1 MGIEARKLR
10 HKESLRQMIL
20 DAARDL
26 FVNEGYKN
34 ASIRKIA
41 EKIEYSPAT
50 IYSYFSDKSEL
61 LDALLEE
68 TFTGLDAELRTI
80 SEQEPDSLVAL
91 RQGLRAYIEFGLSNP
106 NHYLLVFVLDE
117 NSFDSER
124 QQFKGKYGF
133 QCFGNLRRAV
143 ALAMQDGHLAEAD
156 LETTSQALWAA
167 MHGMTSLLISQPG
180 FPFVEREVL
189 IDRLLD
195 ILLDGSRKRAAS
207 RQ

>member
-68 TFTGLDAELRTI
+68 TFTGLDAELRAI

-133 QCFGNLRRAV
+133 QCFDNLRRAI
-143 ALAMQDGHLAEAD
+143 ALAMRDGHLAEAD

-195 ILLDGSRKRAAS
+195 ILLDGSRKRAVS
-207 RQ
+207 SQ